1 MKQFASLFHKAA
13 FEFSQGVLNGTLQ
26 AEDKEVPASN
36 AAAPAS
42 PMVDSQWPSPAQV
55 SQLLAADD
63 QVIRTNTLHFFK
75 SGGEQ
80 GLVVPVAL
88 LILIFCAGV
97 AAKSVLAFF
106 SKLKKEFE
114 ARAAAAG
121 ALPPHPPPST
131 VI

>member
-1 MKQFASLFHKAA
+1 MLYVDGRKERPFNMKQFASLFHKAA

-42 PMVDSQWPSPAQV
+42 PIVDSQWPSPAQV

-80 GLVVPVAL
+80 WPGGLS
-88 LILIFCAGV
+88 C
-97 AAKSVLAFF
+97 
-106 SKLKKEFE
+106 
-114 ARAAAAG
+114 
-121 ALPPHPPPST
+121 PSHSHFL
-131 VI
+131 